1 MGLDWRDGRV
11 VGKRRVLF
19 EVIAQYA
26 ARREIEL
33 VAVVVV
39 VLVRKRAEAHERLDV
54 LVVVGVIVRVAGSV
68 ERGS

>member
-1 MGLDWRDGRV
+1 
-11 VGKRRVLF
+11 
-19 EVIAQYA
+19 VIAQYA